1 MSWIKKAGKSVN
13 VGTIVKNVDG
23 GDISTSVKQGVKDAK
38 VDIPLN
44 TKPKDAGVDAPN
56 SKPKDTGV
64 EAPNAKPKDT
74 GLEPPPKKSVADQ
87 AKDLGKNVA
96 IGGGVAG
103 LAAFLPGLITQAGN
117 TATTLGGTKIVTE
130 AVKEMFNNLLDSPEG
145 LTALVAVAGIVA
157 YMSIR
162 R

>member
-1 MSWIKKAGKSVN
+1 MSSALKKAGKNLN
-13 VGTIVKNVDG
+13 VGTIAKNLDG
-23 GDISTSVKQGVKDAK
+23 GDISTSVKQGAKDAK

-44 TKPKDAGVDAPN
+44 SKN
-56 SKPKDTGV
+56 SGV
-64 EAPNAKPKDT
+64 EPPNTKPKDT
-74 GLEPPPKKSVADQ
+74 GLEPPPKKSLTDQ

-96 IGGGVAG
+96 VGGGVAG
-103 LAAFLPGLITQAGN
+103 LAVFLPGLISQAGN
-117 TATTLGGTKIVTE
+117 TANTLGGAKIISD
-130 AVKEMFNNLLDSPEG
+130 AVKEMFNALLDSPEG